1 MTVQPQFYAVS
12 MSAMGQPNPMAIKQ
26 QQQQKQR
33 CHPIEK
39 ATIATSS
46 FSKKQKDLPANL
58 QHIHEHPHQWINTII
73 Y

>member
-1 MTVQPQFYAVS
+1 MTVQPQFYAAS

-46 FSKKQKDLPANL
+46 FSKTKTPANL